1 METFRRALTPGGERG
16 DLDVDAFEPVPL
28 ILGPTGVGKTRMAF
42 HLALELGDAEI
53 VSADARAIYRGMDI
67 GTDKPSHE
75 LRRRIPHHLV
85 DIKDPDEAYSAMQF
99 REDAVRILDDCQSRG
114 VRAIVAGGSTLHAD
128 ALLGKLFEGPS
139 KDPALR
145 ERLRDQSLSDL
156 YGRLQEVDP
165 ESSEKLHPNDRQRIV
180 RALEV
185 YELTGEPISVHQ
197 KRTPGPPYEFSK
209 IALTADREVL
219 YERVDRR
226 VDQMMEEGLLEE
238 ARELLPH
245 VPVGS
250 QAYKSN
256 GYREM
261 FDYLRGEIESL
272 DEAVRLVKK
281 HTRGHARRQ
290 LKYFRRDP
298 EIHWIDTTERSA
310 EAVVEAILSL
320 LQSSS

>member
-1 METFRRALTPGGERG
+1 MSK
-16 DLDVDAFEPVPL
+16 FEPVPL
-28 ILGPTGVGKTRMAF
+28 ILGPTGVGKTSVAF
-42 HLALELGDAEI
+42 QLALKLGDAEI

-67 GTDKPSHE
+67 GTDKPSDE

-85 DIKDPDEAYSAMQF
+85 DIKDPDEAYSAMRF
-99 REDAVRILDDCQSRG
+99 REDAIRVLEDCRSRG
-114 VRAIVAGGSTLHAD
+114 VHAIVAGGSTLHAD

-139 KDPALR
+139 QDPELR
-145 ERLRDQSLSDL
+145 QRLRDRPLPEL
-156 YGRLQEVDP
+156 YARLQNVDP
-165 ESSEKLHPNDRQRIV
+165 ESAKRLHPNDRQRIV

-185 YELTGEPISVHQ
+185 YERTGEPISVHQ
-197 KRTPGPPYEFSK
+197 QRTPGPPYAFQK
-209 IALTADREVL
+209 VALTAEREVL
-219 YERVDRR
+219 YERVNRR
-226 VDQMMEEGLLEE
+226 VDQMIEQGLLDE
-238 ARELLPH
+238 ARKLLPH

-261 FDYLRGEIESL
+261 FDYLRGEIASL

-298 EIHWIDTTERSA
+298 EVHWIDTTDRDA
-310 EAVVEAILSL
+310 EVIADEVLTL
-320 LQSSS
+320 LPSGTP